1 MGGAVAVA
9 HYNRYRHK
17 SSSYDMCA
25 ACFLLQ
31 QLLFALLSVVEVDI
45 LLLVAG
51 MDHPSSIVWI
61 IHMAMDWFL
70 DVVQGDNTKAGPK
83 AWNGSKGMLG
93 TEPSGFVEILILGAP
108 IDWDVL
114 R

>member
-1 MGGAVAVA
+1 
-9 HYNRYRHK
+9 
-17 SSSYDMCA
+17 MCA
-25 ACFLLQ
+25 ACFLLLQ
-31 QLLFALLSVVEVDI
+31 QLLLTLLVVEDDI
-45 LLLVAG
+45 PLLQAG

-93 TEPSGFVEILILGAP
+93 TVPSGFVQILILGAP
-108 IDWDVL
+108 KDWDVL
-114 R
+114 K

>member
-1 MGGAVAVA
+1 
-9 HYNRYRHK
+9 
-17 SSSYDMCA
+17 MCA
-25 ACFLLQ
+25 ACFLLLQ
-31 QLLFALLSVVEVDI
+31 QLLLTLLVVEDDI
-45 LLLVAG
+45 PLLQAG

-93 TEPSGFVEILILGAP
+93 TVPSGFVQILILGAP